1 MLIVFIIALQLFT
14 GINKSFEQQLKNY
27 LDLQLR
33 SYDRYEFSVD
43 KVNGTYSK
51 IEIDTQREFR
61 LNRNYG
67 MVPIVLID
75 QNNRTSLSFVSVRL
89 RLFKKVL
96 VATQDI
102 NRDEMISQFQF
113 AVDVCEIT
121 NIKGTPF
128 VEGENVDQLKT
139 KTRISAGSVLLK
151 EQTESIPDVE
161 NSDRL
166 ILHAGRNGVDITT
179 DVIAREK
186 GRIGDII
193 RVVNS
198 ENKIFR
204 ARIIDN
210 FNVLLIE

>member
-96 VATQDI
+96 VATQDV